1 MDSRG
6 ASEETKGKTKARAT
20 AKTGRTYR
28 TRENSRKATQA
39 RGGHDQQLE
48 KDRNHHKQTRLGTAQ
63 GNGRS
68 QKEKR
73 PPKQERER
81 NKEANAVANP
91 GNKNRT
97 TRGNERSAGTNARRQ
112 GGRITDH
119 FRRSG
124 NAGEPRN
131 AQQHRA
137 QPQARQ
143 QRPFDHP
150 IGLPAAG
157 NHPRAH
163 ATDSQAR
170 RAGLLAGR
178 RFRIPN
184 RRPIGA

>member
-6 ASEETKGKTKARAT
+6 DSEETKGKTKARAT

-28 TRENSRKATQA
+28 TRKIAEKPHRP
-39 RGGHDQQLE
+39 GGDTTINWKNIGTTTSKHDWEPRRETEGAKRRRDL
-48 KDRNHHKQTRLGTAQ
+48 RNK
-63 GNGRS
+63 
-68 QKEKR
+68 
-73 PPKQERER
+73 RER
-81 NKEANAVANP
+81 NKEANAAANP
-91 GNKNRT
+91 GNIKRT
-97 TRGNERSAGTNARRQ
+97 TRGSERSAGTNARRQ

-137 QPQARQ
+137 QPPARQ